1 MSPEPFSLLIS
12 CEHGGNLVPAEYRH
26 LFAGHE
32 ALLQTHRG
40 YDIGILPLARRLAEG
55 LGAPLEAAEVS
66 RLLVDLNRSRR
77 SPTLFS
83 SITKPLAET
92 DRERLLEHYY
102 HPYRE
107 RVERLA
113 AELSGAR
120 GCLHLSI
127 HSFTPE
133 LHGRLRNADLGLLY
147 DPRHPLERNFC
158 LAWQDQ
164 LAELAGSWR
173 VRRNYPYRGASDA
186 LVTHLRRRL
195 PQDRYLG
202 IELEVNQRIP
212 VLSGPPWEDLQ
223 NRLLLSLQGLL
234 EKIPWQTPP
243 AAP

>member
-12 CEHGGNLVPAEYRH
+12 CEHGGNQVPGEYRQ
-26 LFAGHE
+26 LFAGHQ

-55 LGAPLEAAEVS
+55 LGAPLAAAEVT
-66 RLLVDLNRSRR
+66 RLLVDLNRSRH

-83 SITKPLAET
+83 FITKPLAET
-92 DRERLLEHYY
+92 EREKLLERYY
-102 HPYRE
+102 HPYRR

-113 AELSGAR
+113 GELAGAG

-147 DPRHPLERNFC
+147 DPRRPLEREFC
-158 LAWQDQ
+158 LAWQQQ
-164 LAELAGSWR
+164 LAELAGGWR

-186 LVTHLRRRL
+186 LVTHLRRNL
-195 PQDRYLG
+195 PPDRYLG

-212 VLSGPPWEDLQ
+212 VLDGPLWEQLQ
-223 NRLLLSLQGLL
+223 EGLL
-234 EKIPWQTPP
+234 HTLVGVLEVRKRRVS
-243 AAP
+243 